1 MIDRM
6 PIRQQSNVQSTV
18 EQHYHKPFS
27 STDYSR
33 IKVGT
38 KTLED
43 AILSLGDLKKVGNQ
57 FADKSFVLQALYND
71 DFETLREISDF
82 FYKTSGIYQ
91 RLCRYM
97 AYLYR
102 YDWFLTPYVQ
112 ESELSP
118 EKIKTSFYKALNYL
132 DNFEIKKF
140 FGEVALKVIRY
151 GCYYGYCIPQDDR
164 MVIQELPVNYCR
176 SRFFVNGA
184 PVVEFQMKFFDDTF
198 RDTTQRAKMLS
209 LFPKDFQK
217 GYRLYKEDKL
227 PAQFLGDQ
235 TGWYM
240 LEPGSAIKFNINGED
255 FPVFASV
262 IPAIIDLDTAQ
273 DLDRKKMEQKL
284 LKIVVQ
290 KMPLDKN
297 NEPIFDEDEAAVLH
311 NNAVHMLSRAIGV
324 DVLTT
329 FADVTVED
337 MADTSNTTATD
348 DLERVERQIYNEAG
362 VSQKQFNTDG
372 NLALEKSILNDEAS
386 LYNLIVQFE
395 RFLNDLMKPFNK
407 SPKKITF
414 KVQLLTTTIYNYKEM
429 AKLYKE
435 QTQLGYSKM
444 LPQIALGQSQS
455 SILANAYFEN
465 DILNLVNVFIPPLMS
480 STMNADVLNRNKN
493 AESGTNPT
501 QPASGEVGRRE
512 KPDDEKSEKTIL
524 NKESMN

>member
-6 PIRQQSNVQSTV
+6 PIRQQPSIQSTV

-27 STDYSR
+27 STDYSH

-57 FADKSFVLQALYND
+57 FADKNFVLQALYNS
-71 DFETLREISDF
+71 DFVTLREISDF

-118 EKIKTSFYKALNYL
+118 EKIKSSFYKVLNYL

-151 GCYYGYCIPQDDR
+151 GCY
-164 MVIQELPVNYCR
+164 CR
-176 SRFFVNGA
+176 SRFFVGGVPA
-184 PVVEFQMKFFDDTF
+184 IEFQMKFFDDTF

-209 LFPKDFQK
+209 LFPKDFQR
-217 GYRLYKEDKL
+217 GYRLYKENKL
-227 PAQFLGDQ
+227 PAQFMGDQ

-255 FPVFASV
+255 FPMFASV
-262 IPAIIDLDTAQ
+262 IPDIIDLDTAK

-311 NNAVHMLSRAIGV
+311 NNAVLMLSRAIGV

-329 FADVTVED
+329 FADVAVED

-348 DLERVERQIYNEAG
+348 DLERVERQVYNEAG

-395 RFLNDLMKPFNK
+395 RFLNDLVKPFNK
-407 SPKKITF
+407 SPKKINF

-465 DILNLVNVFIPPLMS
+465 DILDLVNVFIPPLMS

-493 AESGTNPT
+493 AGTGTNPT
-501 QPASGEVGRRE
+501 QPATGEVGRKE
-512 KPDDEKSEKTIL
+512 KSDDEKSEKTIQ